1 MGVFTC
7 ACMSYPFSSIIINF
21 KPDFSL
27 NLEFADSA
35 RLAAQQ
41 CPEIF
46 LSLLNATQS
55 QLPNPGIAIPPHLVS
70 HVVSETLNSYPLIQ
84 IPKIHKE
91 TLVDPEHL
99 FPGPKPHS
107 HPVFCVIGF
116 NDLCASVKNLEHF
129 FSYNMYNIQ
138 KLQSLC
144 SGYNAHVP
152 TSKSV
157 NLSASLSIVT
167 CLH

>member
-21 KPDFSL
+21 KVNFSL
-27 NLEFADSA
+27 NLDFADSA

-46 LSLLNATQS
+46 LSLLNGPQS
-55 QLPNPGIAIPPHLVS
+55 QLPNHGIAIPPHLVF
-70 HVVSETLNSYPLIQ
+70 HVVSETLNSCPLIQ

-107 HPVFCVIGF
+107 PSF
-116 NDLCASVKNLEHF
+116 LCHW
-129 FSYNMYNIQ
+129 I
-138 KLQSLC
+138 
-144 SGYNAHVP
+144 
-152 TSKSV
+152 
-157 NLSASLSIVT
+157 
-167 CLH
+167 